1 MIDRGDMKLIFK
13 KLFCVINVLVLSVIV
28 SSATLASPLSPNI
41 PLDSYIYTYLD
52 KLEGLGYLEELQPG
66 IKPYSRMQVAGWIQ
80 RFQEKAMITEE
91 SPEYVRAIME
101 RLLEE
106 FSEELAALDG
116 ASLPNGIAFK
126 EISWAN
132 GHYEGEPI
140 KQHPGLPYTDYHP
153 LDVYQNG
160 YELHDGFNSSFTAQ
174 VDARL
179 HDNLIL
185 SLTPH
190 LQFDEDNELSFSWE
204 SGYLKTRF
212 RNTQIQWGKD
222 AFWWG
227 RGKRGSLALTNN
239 ATPFTSIVFRNVE
252 PVRFERW
259 LSFLNKMDYIVLYAD
274 MERNRSDVRSPGF
287 FGWRTDFTPRANFSF
302 GMALTSMVGGEGH
315 ELSLSDLWDF
325 ITGENAWTTE
335 EDKWNMI
342 AGWDWRLRIPR
353 LRGLQFY
360 GEHYGEDQHDKIPSP
375 LGMAHVVGLYIPRL
389 TKDGSWDLRF
399 ETAHTSDIWYV
410 HTLLYKNGYTYKNKL
425 IADAMGTDSNRFYV
439 RLGRYLADGSLLAFH
454 GEHLELN
461 DAAVYPQTVD
471 SFWVSYLRKLD
482 HTLTVNFTIGV
493 ACLDNLDEMKGNSDT
508 DYLVKLQLTKSLK

>member
-1 MIDRGDMKLIFK
+1 MIFK
-13 KLFCVINVLVLSVIV
+13 KLLCAITVYLLMLFISTV
-28 SSATLASPLSPNI
+28 SFAIPLSPNI
-41 PLDSYIYTYLD
+41 SLDSYIYTYLD
-52 KLEGLGYLEELQPG
+52 KLEGLGYMEELQPG
-66 IKPYSRMQVAGWIQ
+66 IKPYTRMQVAEWIY
-80 RFQEKAMITEE
+80 RIREKAMINDE
-91 SPEYVRAIME
+91 SPEYVQAIME
-101 RLLEE
+101 RLLDD
-106 FSEELAALDG
+106 FSGELAALEG
-116 ASLPNGIAFK
+116 ALLPTGITVK
-126 EISWAN
+126 ELSWSSS
-132 GHYEGEPI
+132 HYESEPI
-140 KQHPGLPYTDYHP
+140 KQHPNLPYTEYHP
-153 LDVYQNG
+153 LDSYQNG
-160 YELHDGFNSSFTAQ
+160 YELHDGFNSAFAAEVNVILKDSF
-174 VDARL
+174 L
-179 HDNLIL
+179 L

-204 SGYLKTRF
+204 SAYLKTRF

-325 ITGENAWTTE
+325 ITGENAWSSE

-353 LRGLQFY
+353 LRGLQLY
-360 GEHYGEDQHDKIPSP
+360 GEHYGEDQRDTIPSP
-375 LGMAHVVGLYIPRL
+375 FVMAHVWGLYLPRL
-389 TKDGSWDLRF
+389 TKDGAWDLQLEAAR
-399 ETAHTSDIWYV
+399 TCDLWYI
-410 HTLLYKNGYTYKNKL
+410 HWLYKNGYTYKNKL
-425 IADAMGTDSNRFYV
+425 IADAMGSDSNRFYI
-439 RLGRYLADGSLLAFH
+439 RLGRYLPDGSLLAFH
-454 GEHLELN
+454 GEHVELN
-461 DAAVYPQTVD
+461 DAAANPQIVD

-482 HTLTVNFTIGV
+482 YSLTVDFTVGF
-493 ACLDNLDEMKGNSDT
+493 AHLDNLNYVKGNSDT
-508 DYLVKLQLTKSLK
+508 DYLIKIGLKKTF